1 MKKFPLALTLAI
13 LLWLV
18 ILGGLAEVCTQRYA
32 SAPST
37 EEGFLE
43 WCQGRIEQ
51 VSSIEDQAGRD
62 AEMMTLLGVI
72 LTRQEIACRNNNAA
86 SPACQEARQCLAL
99 AQQVWGAT
107 GSHGKEHR

>member
-1 MKKFPLALTLAI
+1 MKRKLPLALIGTAI
-13 LLWLV
+13 LLWLFS
-18 ILGGLAEVCTQRYA
+18 GLAEAYVRRHYA
-32 SAPST
+32 QALST
-37 EEGFLE
+37 EEGFLA

-72 LTRQEIACRNNNAA
+72 LTRQEIACRDNNAA

-107 GSHGKEHR
+107 GSHGK